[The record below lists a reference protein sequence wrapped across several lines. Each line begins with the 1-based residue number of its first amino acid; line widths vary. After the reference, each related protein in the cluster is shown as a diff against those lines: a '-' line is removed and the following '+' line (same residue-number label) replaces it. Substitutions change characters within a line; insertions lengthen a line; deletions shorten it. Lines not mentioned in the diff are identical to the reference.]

1 MGYARRLAQ
10 REAELG
16 HPVRVGVVGAGQMG
30 RGLIAQIEQS
40 TGLQVSAVAD
50 IFTDKA
56 VEALEGAG
64 APEPVIAGSV
74 AEAVT
79 LMEQG
84 SRVVIANGLL
94 MPQLPVDIVLEVS
107 GVPDIAAQIAYA
119 SLLKGKD
126 VALMTVEADITVG
139 LLLGSVANAGH
150 AVYTICRGDEPV
162 EANLLVE
169 YAEDLGLKVI
179 CAGKGKNNP
188 NKPTSQMEDN
198 EEEARRKNM
207 SAKMLTEFTD
217 GTKTQLE
224 MAALSNAS
232 GFPVEQA
239 GMHGLECN
247 LADLATT
254 LIPKADGGILE
265 TDGPCVE
272 YVTGDVAPGVFVVV
286 KSENDVVT
294 HELDYLKLGKG
305 PYYTL
310 YRPWHIA
317 SIEAPLSIG
326 EAVLDRTASFQ
337 STTWRSEVGCRA
349 KADLA
354 AGITLE
360 GMGGHHAYG
369 WTYDAAEAREKKV
382 LPMGLLAGSTLVR
395 DVPAG
400 QVITYDD
407 VELDEKRPLVAMRR
421 LQDALLAAGAI

>member
-1 MGYARRLAQ
+1 MSYSKRLEQ
-10 REAELG
+10 REKELG
-16 HPVRVGVVGAGQMG
+16 RPVRVGVVGAGQMG

-40 TGLQVSAVAD
+40 KGMSVAAVAD

-56 VEALEGAG
+56 VEALKNAG
-64 APEPVIAGSV
+64 ATDAVVTDDIEKA
-74 AEAVT
+74 AELV
-79 LMEQG
+79 EQG
-84 SRVVIANGLL
+84 QRAVISNGLQ

-119 SLLKGKD
+119 SLIKGKD

-139 LLLGSVANAGH
+139 LLLGSVANAGN
-150 AVYTICRGDEPV
+150 AIYTICRGDEPV
-162 EANLLVE
+162 EANLLVD
-169 YAEDLGLKVI
+169 YAQDLGLTVI

-198 EEEARRKNM
+198 EEEAKRKNM
-207 SAKMLTEFTD
+207 SPKMLTEFTD

-224 MAALSNAS
+224 MAALSNAT

-265 TDGPCVE
+265 GNGPCVE

-310 YRPWHIA
+310 FRPWHIA

-326 EAVLDRTASFQ
+326 EAVLDRSASFQ

-349 KADLA
+349 KTDLK

-369 WTYDAAEAREKKV
+369 WTIDADEAREGKV
-382 LPMGLLAGSTLVR
+382 LPMGLLGGSKLVR

-407 VELDEKRPLVAMRR
+407 VELDELRPLVAMRR
-421 LQDALLAAGAI
+421 LQDALLAAKAL